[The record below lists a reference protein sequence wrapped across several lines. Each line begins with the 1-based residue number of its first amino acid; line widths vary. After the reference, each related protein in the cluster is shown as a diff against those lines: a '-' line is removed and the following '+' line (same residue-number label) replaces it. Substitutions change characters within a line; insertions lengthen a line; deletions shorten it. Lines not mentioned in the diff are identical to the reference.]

1 MHILGELAVPG
12 TISAALMAAV
22 RLVRIILAYRLRCK
36 EIELRREQL
45 GWFPAVSLLRRP
57 ARGTAAGALASPN
70 H

>member
-1 MHILGELAVPG
+1 VHILGELAVPG

-45 GWFPAVSLLRRP
+45 GLVPGSQPAKATRARHSRRRLR
-57 ARGTAAGALASPN
+57 
-70 H
+70 